1 MADSYGYFL
10 DLAKE
15 AEPPT
20 DGILSRTL
28 FNDDKFKAVIF
39 GFGQGEEL
47 SEHTASMS
55 AMLFFVKGQGTLGLG
70 GDVHEAQAG
79 TWVHMPAAL
88 KHSIKAKTPLVM
100 LLVLL
105 K

>member
-1 MADSYGYFL
+1 MADSYKYFL

-15 AEPPT
+15 AEPPA
-20 DGILSRTL
+20 DGILSRTI
-28 FNDDKFKAVIF
+28 FNDDQCKAVIF

-47 SEHTASMS
+47 SEHTASMA
-55 AMLFFVKGQGTLGLG
+55 AMLFFVKGEATLGLA
-70 GDVHEAQAG
+70 GDMQEAQAG
-79 TWVHMPAAL
+79 TWVHMPAGL

>member
-1 MADSYGYFL
+1 MTDAYQYFC

-15 AEPPT
+15 AEPPA

-28 FNDDKFKAVIF
+28 FNDDRSKAVIF
-39 GFGQGEEL
+39 GFAEGEEL

-55 AMLFFVKGQGTLGLG
+55 AMLFFVKGEATIGLG

-79 TWVHMPAAL
+79 AWAHMPAGL
-88 KHSIKAKTPLVM
+88 KHSIRAKTPLVM
-100 LLVLL
+100 LLVLF